1 MRSGK
6 AKRIEIGEL
15 YEKHAGRQAELE
27 AEYRADLDTRLE
39 KARQKAFKP
48 PRVGDDAALDM
59 TSFRDALMYVADQRE
74 TSALSSMLERART
87 IGDTHLAKAGLLRG
101 YELGSNALV
110 GEYLGRA
117 PASETKSWQ
126 DFSEVAAENNAF
138 VQLGFSGTVGVPPID
153 RPSELGGSSAALS
166 FSGGALRGLS
176 DFERALSSNPGEAVV
191 THGVVTSTQE
201 SPE

>member
-1 MRSGK
+1 MDIRERLQRNYRDYTDQLGHIRSDDMRSGK
-6 AKRIEIGEL
+6 AKGLEIGEL
-15 YEKHAGRQAELE
+15 YEKHSGVHDELE
-27 AEYRADLDTRLE
+27 AEYRSDLDSRLAE
-39 KARQKAFKP
+39 SRQKAFKP

-59 TSFRDALMYVADQRE
+59 ISFR
-74 TSALSSMLERART
+74 
-87 IGDTHLAKAGLLRG
+87 DTHLAKAGLLRG

-110 GEYLGRA
+110 GEYLGGA

-138 VQLGFSGTVGVPPID
+138 VQLGFSGTVGGTPTD

-166 FSGGALRGLS
+166 FSGGALRGVS
-176 DFERALSSNPGEAVV
+176 DFERALSSNPGETVV
-191 THGVVTSTQE
+191 THGVVVTSTQE